1 MQAGKSGPRRG
12 RSKGLTGTN
21 IIPLPDAVVEAFG
34 AGFREGA
41 RHAAEVLNL
50 DAEGRELLRLLL
62 IRRGGD
68 RP

>member
-1 MQAGKSGPRRG
+1 MSARKSGPRKG
-12 RSKGLTGTN
+12 RPTGITGTN

-41 RHAAEVLNL
+41 RHASEVLKL
-50 DAEGRELLRLLL
+50 DSDGRELLRLLL
-62 IRRGGD
+62 TRWGGD